1 MITIEKSSH
10 DSVLATKKFFS
21 LVITNISNLS
31 KKDQTLK
38 SFFCDEIKP
47 INMLV
52 QKSKSTSSEQQKL
65 KQDSP
70 QHGDQSFANIWV

>member
-38 SFFCDEIKP
+38 FFYDEIKP